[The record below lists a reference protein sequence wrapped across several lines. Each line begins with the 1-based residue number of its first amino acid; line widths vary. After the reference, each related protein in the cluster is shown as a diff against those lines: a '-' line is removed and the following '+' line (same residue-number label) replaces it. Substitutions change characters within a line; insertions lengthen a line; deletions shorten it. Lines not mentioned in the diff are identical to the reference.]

1 MGWGKIM
8 ESFFGNGFG
17 GISGKVLSGIL
28 GISLVWTLLSFFPL
42 NIYVEIP
49 SILLGLFY
57 FLKINCTVNC
67 TRFQKKIMGWLALF
81 H

>member
-1 MGWGKIM
+1 MIQILISTVFIIPVLMGWGKIM

-28 GISLVWTLLSFFPL
+28 GISLVWT
-42 NIYVEIP
+42 
-49 SILLGLFY
+49 Y
-57 FLKINCTVNC
+57 FL
-67 TRFQKKIMGWLALF
+67 FF